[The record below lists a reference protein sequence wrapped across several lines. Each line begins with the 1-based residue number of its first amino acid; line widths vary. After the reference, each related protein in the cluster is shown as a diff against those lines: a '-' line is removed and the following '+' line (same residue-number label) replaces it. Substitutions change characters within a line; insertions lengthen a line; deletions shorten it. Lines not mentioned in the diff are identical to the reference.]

1 MEQKE
6 SLICRGKKCV
16 VNHLKKH
23 HKIYTWTGIGMTL
36 MAIIAGVFI
45 STLWSSMTRTNAS
58 WNEWEKALLIFYQIE
73 DIGIRRDLLFHRI
86 GKEHFLIWEYN
97 FHALQEQFHLAS
109 NIGEK
114 FKIARK
120 IDELIHWQDA
130 YARSQNIISAAD
142 EAEFQLLE
150 ANFDLYY
157 NIQPILSRT
166 NKSDTFKNN
175 ANTIFSQLQTIATKR
190 DEIIHILGKDDFLIW
205 EKFYHEYV
213 SQLETASTIE
223 EKYTLMKSIS
233 NILYRQDNYF
243 KYMGY
248 VGQDKYI
255 TDKEE
260 DTYQQIQQE
269 FERLKTWELF
279 NILYISDKS

>member
-1 MEQKE
+1 
-6 SLICRGKKCV
+6 
-16 VNHLKKH
+16 
-23 HKIYTWTGIGMTL
+23 
-36 MAIIAGVFI
+36 
-45 STLWSSMTRTNAS
+45 
-58 WNEWEKALLIFYQIE
+58 
-73 DIGIRRDLLFHRI
+73 LLFHRI

-269 FERLKTWELF
+269 FERLKT
-279 NILYISDKS
+279 